1 MFPELRIFNLIIPMY
16 PICVATGFLLGT
28 VILYWDF
35 SKLGEE
41 VKYVFPL
48 VCFVEVGV
56 IIGGKMLFLLL
67 YFRWLSRY
75 FQKFGFWG
83 IFTKTGFVFYG
94 GLFGG
99 MFAILVFAKKYKQE
113 FLTLLVYVLSVTPI
127 IHSFGRIGCF
137 CSGCCYGIKYNR
149 FLNVYMNNVR
159 RFPVQL
165 LEAGFL
171 LLLFFLL
178 QKLLLNNKKY
188 VVAVYFLGYGIIR
201 FVCEFFRGDKERG
214 FIGVLSISAWIS
226 LLCITVGF
234 MVLIKQLRN
243 NIGNKTNELAI
254 E

>member
-35 SKLGEE
+35 SKLGKD
-41 VKYVFPL
+41 VKDIFPL

-56 IIGGKMLFLLL
+56 IIGGKLLFLLV
-67 YFRWLSRY
+67 YFRWLPKY
-75 FQKFGFWG
+75 FHKFGFLG
-83 IFTKTGFVFYG
+83 VFTKTGFVFYG

-99 MFAILVFAKKYKQE
+99 GLAIWVFAKRYKQE
-113 FLTLLVYVLSVTPI
+113 FSTLLIYVLSVTPM

-137 CSGCCYGIKYNR
+137 CSGCCYGIESNG
-149 FLNVYMNNVR
+149 FLNVCMNNIN

-165 LEAGFL
+165 FEAVFL

-178 QKLLLNNKKY
+178 QWFLFNKKKY

>member
-16 PICVATGFLLGT
+16 PICVAAGFLLGT

-35 SKLGEE
+35 SKLGKE

-56 IIGGKMLFLLL
+56 IIGGKLFFLLV
-67 YFRWLSRY
+67 YFRWLSKY
-75 FQKFGFWG
+75 LHEFGLLG

-99 MFAILVFAKKYKQE
+99 MFAIWVFARKYKQE
-113 FLTLLVYVLSVTPI
+113 FSTLLVYVLSVTPV

-149 FLNVYMNNVR
+149 FFNVYMNNVN

-178 QKLLLNNKKY
+178 QKLLFNNKNL
-188 VVAVYFLGYGIIR
+188 VVAVYLFGYGIIR
-201 FVCEFFRGDKERG
+201 FICEFFRGDKARG
-214 FIGVLSISAWIS
+214 FIGELSISAWIS
-226 LLCITVGF
+226 LLCITIGF
-234 MVLIKQLRN
+234 LILMKQLRN
-243 NIGNKTNELAI
+243 NIGNDTNGLAN
-254 E
+254 